1 MHCKELRWF
10 WRSEDAL
17 DGSCYLW
24 VSALFVGRSPQATII
39 VANDR
44 ESVHKDAAETGKDEA
59 LKN

>member
-1 MHCKELRWF
+1 MRLTVLAICGYPRF
-10 WRSEDAL
+10 
-17 DGSCYLW
+17 LW
-24 VSALFVGRSPQATII
+24 VVLRRRPVI